1 MIADEPNE
9 RLTLVD
15 PICTI
20 LILSPSEVERIKKVA
35 NYEANAGVLSGVVN
49 FFLRIPQQ
57 SRNDSTE

>member
-20 LILSPSEVERIKKVA
+20 LKMSPGEINCVKKVA
-35 NYEANAGVLSGVVN
+35 NYEANSGVLSGVVN
-49 FFLRIPQQ
+49 FFSPYTPTK
-57 SRNDSTE
+57 S